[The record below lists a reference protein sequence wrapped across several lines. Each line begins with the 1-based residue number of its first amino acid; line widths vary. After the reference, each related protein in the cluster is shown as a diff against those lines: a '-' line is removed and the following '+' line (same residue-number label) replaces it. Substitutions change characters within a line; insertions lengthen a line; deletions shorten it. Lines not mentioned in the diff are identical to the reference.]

1 MKLSKQKIFLI
12 IIISFAFLI
21 GCSRNKSYIEDYE
34 YGLLYTS
41 NSGSVVSLYDK
52 QGENLGKLT
61 ARTLGLLLGTT
72 AIAAMIGLVVGNL
85 FQLGVN
91 SHLVAGEATIREV
104 SSLVDTLR
112 GLLPSNPISAMAD
125 GNVVAVMPHPERAVE
140 KLLRSEDGLKFF
152 KSFLD

>member
-52 QGENLGKLT
+52 QGENLGEKNLNVSGITFGSFMKNGIEVKDKLYY
-61 ARTLGLLLGTT
+61 
-72 AIAAMIGLVVGNL
+72 AAPL
-85 FQLGVN
+85 
-91 SHLVAGEATIREV
+91 AG
-104 SSLVDTLR
+104 
-112 GLLPSNPISAMAD
+112 SNQQFS
-125 GNVVAVMPHPERAVE
+125 NN
-140 KLLRSEDGLKFF
+140 
-152 KSFLD
+152 

>member
-52 QGENLGKLT
+52 QGENLGKK
-61 ARTLGLLLGTT
+61 
-72 AIAAMIGLVVGNL
+72 I
-85 FQLGVN
+85 
-91 SHLVAGEATIREV
+91 
-104 SSLVDTLR
+104 
-112 GLLPSNPISAMAD
+112 
-125 GNVVAVMPHPERAVE
+125 
-140 KLLRSEDGLKFF
+140 
-152 KSFLD
+152 